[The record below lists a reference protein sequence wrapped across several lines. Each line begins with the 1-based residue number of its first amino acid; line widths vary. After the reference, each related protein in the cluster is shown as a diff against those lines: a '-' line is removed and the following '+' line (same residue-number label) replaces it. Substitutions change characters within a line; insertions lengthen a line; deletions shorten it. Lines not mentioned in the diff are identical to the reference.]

1 MAVFITAHKVTIT
14 FDSMIESCR
23 LVRPTIHICTKDNYT
38 HLRKKQTR
46 IPEAYTLFRGH
57 NSAGA
62 CLVKDRDNL
71 SNYNNLCGCIP

>member
-38 HLRKKQTR
+38 HLRKKTDQNT
-46 IPEAYTLFRGH
+46 
-57 NSAGA
+57 
-62 CLVKDRDNL
+62 
-71 SNYNNLCGCIP
+71 